1 MIKIYDVTRPIH
13 SGMAVYEGDPE
24 VEVRRVLSV
33 EAGAN
38 ANVSLLR
45 FGSHT
50 GTHVD
55 APAHFREGAP
65 GVDQLRLDILIGP
78 ANLYELD
85 DTDKIDVGSLQ
96 RLALALCPRVLLK
109 LRLPSSK
116 RAVGLTAEAARFL
129 VEAGI
134 RLVGMEASSIDP
146 LASSDFPAHRTLLE
160 AGVVIV
166 EGLDLS
172 AVPPGPYDLVCLPL
186 KILDGDGAPARV
198 VLLTSD
204 RS

>member
-1 MIKIYDVTRPIH
+1 MKIYDVTRPIH

-24 VEVRRVLSV
+24 VEVRRVLSA
-33 EAGAN
+33 EAGSTV
-38 ANVSLLR
+38 NVSLLR

-55 APAHFREGAP
+55 APAHFRDGAT
-65 GVDQLRLDILIGP
+65 GVDQLRLDILIGS
-78 ANLYELD
+78 ANVYELD
-85 DTDKIDVGSLQ
+85 DTNRIDVASLQ
-96 RLALALCPRVLLK
+96 RLDLAGCPRVLLK
-109 LRLPSSK
+109 LRPPSSEK
-116 RAVGLTAEAARFL
+116 GGGLTAEAARFL

-134 RLVGMEASSIDP
+134 RLVGLESSSIDP
-146 LASSDFPAHRTLLE
+146 IASGDFPAHRTLLE

-172 AVPPGPYDLVCLPL
+172 VVPAGRYDLMCLPL
-186 KILDGDGAPARV
+186 KIRDGDGAPARV

-204 RS
+204 QS